1 MNDLNRDTRQCV
13 SELKKTQT
21 DSANIS
27 KRFFF
32 LEDKRLFQA
41 LIWMLNKY
49 DASTTFFLIHVLI
62 NTLNHIESI
71 AKYITKCYI
80 FFRRERL
87 KSDGI
92 GEKHLHT

>member
-1 MNDLNRDTRQCV
+1 MNDLNRDARQCV

-41 LIWMLNKY
+41 LICFNYIFSHSCFNKY
-49 DASTTFFLIHVLI
+49 SQSH
-62 NTLNHIESI
+62 
-71 AKYITKCYI
+71 
-80 FFRRERL
+80 
-87 KSDGI
+87 
-92 GEKHLHT
+92 